1 MASDAPVA
9 LIPLVMSSLLPD
21 FDARAFRTALG
32 RFATGVTIVTTRAT
46 DGSPVGLTVS
56 SFNAVS
62 LSPPL
67 VLWSLSRS
75 AGSLTVFESCERYV
89 VNVLAADQIELARRF
104 ATKPTAERFAGVA
117 LCNAPNG
124 ALRLAAPGAAWFACY
139 NRSRYV
145 EGDHVIFVGEVEH
158 CTHSKAPPLV
168 YHAGGFDLTPSRRC

>member
-1 MASDAPVA
+1 
-9 LIPLVMSSLLPD
+9 MSAMTPD

-32 RFATGVTIVTTRAT
+32 RFATGVTIVTTRAP
-46 DGSPVGLTVS
+46 DGAPVGLTVS

-75 AGSLTVFESCERYV
+75 AGSLAVFESCKNYV

-104 ATKPTAERFAGVA
+104 ATRSTPERFASVA
-117 LCNAPNG
+117 LCDAPNG
-124 ALRLAAPGAAWFACY
+124 APRLAAPGAAWFACH

-158 CTHSKAPPLV
+158 CSHSKAPPLV
-168 YHAGGFDLTPSRRC
+168 YHAGGFDLTPAHPASSG